1 MKGAGKRLRT
11 EHLRVQTVP
20 SPLPYCRVA
29 VIVGKHGCNVVQ
41 RNRLRRRLRE
51 LIRLFLIPGCAGF
64 DVVFRALPSAYTT
77 DFSELGREISD
88 IKAQLVTAQSDS

>member
-11 EHLRVQTVP
+11 EHLRVQTVL

-29 VIVGKHGCNVVQ
+29 VIVGKHDHNVVQ

-51 LIRLFLIPGCAGF
+51 LIRRFLIPDCAGF
-64 DVVFRALPSAYTT
+64 DVILRALPSAYTA
-77 DFSELGREISD
+77 DFSELSREISD
-88 IKAQLVTAQSDS
+88 IKTQLMTAQLD